1 MTTAALSPQ
10 LDPGDYVQVWAES
23 FSQVLGQIAG
33 APLLFVPLAQAAEVA
48 PAAESDLWI
57 ACTCSGALR
66 GETSFRISAAS
77 ARRLAQRFMSEAGNP
92 DIETSLT
99 EPPIGETQTTQ
110 TQITQEH
117 GEALVELLRQV
128 AGLVASAIKPRWGE
142 VQFRLDPAAGS
153 PSWPASSTFW
163 LRASPN
169 VNDSDENSPPLLL
182 ELHLSAALAAGLRAG
197 QSPAAQPAAALPSPA
212 HSQEENRGQLA
223 MLMDVEL
230 AMTLRFGSRR
240 LPLREILEFCP
251 GTVVELDRQVE
262 EPVDLLLHGKL
273 VARGEVV
280 VVDGNYGLRVTEV
293 LPAAHERESR
303 NAAL

>member
-10 LDPGDYVQVWAES
+10 LDPGDYAQAWAES

-33 APLLFVPLAQAAEVA
+33 APLLFVPLGVPLAPAADLA
-48 PAAESDLWI
+48 PAAENDLWI

-66 GETSFRISAAS
+66 GETSFRIPAAS
-77 ARRLAQRFMSEAGNP
+77 ARRLAQRFMSETGNFDTETSDP
-92 DIETSLT
+92 ETSLT
-99 EPPIGETQTTQ
+99 ETR
-110 TQITQEH
+110 ITQEH

-128 AGLVASAIKPRWGE
+128 AGLVAGAIKPRWGE
-142 VQFRLDPAAGS
+142 VQFRLDPSAGS

-163 LRASPN
+163 LRAN
-169 VNDSDENSPPLLL
+169 TNADDENSPPLLL

-197 QSPAAQPAAALPSPA
+197 QSPAAQPAAAFPPPA